1 MGPIPRKSAP
11 LARRAPPPTSP
22 GILVLARPSTTVP
35 ESRNVAMKALL
46 LTEYKQMQVTDVDE
60 PEVGPDDVLVQVE
73 ACGICGSD
81 IHGYDGSTGRRIPP
95 LVMGH
100 EAAGVVVATG
110 ANVDDLPKGTRV
122 TFDSM
127 VSCGRCDFCRAGKAN
142 LCDHRM
148 VLGVSC
154 GEYRRHGAF
163 AERISVPRRIVYRL
177 PDSLSFEH
185 AALVEAVSVAVHAAN
200 VTPITLGD
208 TAVIVGSGM
217 IGLLTL
223 QAARAAGASRIIA
236 IDLNDKRLDAA
247 KQLGATDTLR
257 ADQADVG
264 EAVRELTRG
273 RGADV
278 AFEVVGATPTV
289 RAAIDAVRKGGNVTL
304 VGNVSPTIE
313 LPLQSV
319 VTREISLRGTCG
331 CNGEYPQCID
341 LMARG
346 VIDVAP
352 LITAKIGLADGP
364 QWFRRLYDGDPDQ
377 MKVVV
382 RPQATASNLGAG
394 AAGQL

>member
-1 MGPIPRKSAP
+1 
-11 LARRAPPPTSP
+11 
-22 GILVLARPSTTVP
+22 
-35 ESRNVAMKALL
+35 MKALL
-46 LTEYKQMQVTDVDE
+46 LTEYKKMQVTDVDE

-100 EAAGVVVATG
+100 EAAGIVVATG
-110 ANVDDLPKGTRV
+110 PNVSDLPNGTRV

-127 VSCGRCDFCRAGKAN
+127 VSCGQCDFCRTGDGN
-142 LCDHRM
+142 LCDNRM

-177 PDSLSFEH
+177 PDTLPFEQ
-185 AALVEAVSVAVHAAN
+185 AALVEAVSVAVHATN

-208 TAVIVGSGM
+208 TAVVVGAGM

-223 QAARAAGASRIIA
+223 QAVRAAGATRVIA
-236 IDLNDKRLDAA
+236 VDLNDKRLAVA
-247 KQLGATDTLR
+247 KELGADDILR
-257 ADQADVG
+257 GDQCDVP
-264 EAVRELTRG
+264 AVVRELTKG

-289 RAAIDAVRKGGNVTL
+289 QTAIESVRKGGAVTL

-341 LMARG
+341 LMNRG
-346 VIDVAP
+346 IINVTP
-352 LITAKIGLADGP
+352 LITAKISLSDGP
-364 QWFRRLYDGDPDQ
+364 SWFERLHAGDPDQ

-382 RPQATASNLGAG
+382 QPQQA
-394 AAGQL
+394 